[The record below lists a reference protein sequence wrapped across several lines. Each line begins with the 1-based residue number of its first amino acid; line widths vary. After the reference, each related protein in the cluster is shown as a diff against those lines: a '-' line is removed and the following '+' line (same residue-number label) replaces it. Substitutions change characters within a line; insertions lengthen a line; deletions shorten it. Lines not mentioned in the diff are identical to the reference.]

1 MKRMVCMVVF
11 TALATAGMAGA
22 QGTADVN
29 FGSPAQTIE
38 GFGGSTAWMPELTS
52 AQANALFSN
61 GDNQQMGLSLL
72 RVRIDPGGSANWGTE
87 LANAQEASARGASIF
102 ATPWTPPASMKSND
116 STIGGTLNTSEYAA
130 YATYLESFVTF
141 MKNGGISLYAIS
153 MQNEPDASVTYESC
167 SWTGATM
174 DTWVKN
180 NSSVITTK
188 LIMPESES
196 FNTGYSDPALDDSS
210 AVGHIGIVAG
220 HLYGTSPSYYTNAF
234 SKGKQVWMTEHY
246 LTGSGISGAV
256 ALAKE
261 INDSMSIANY
271 SAYLWWYIA
280 DWPAESYTYGLVDTN
295 GNPTPNGYA
304 MGQYAKFVR
313 PGYVRA
319 NSTYNPSGSVYVTAY
334 SGSGHYVIVAV
345 NTGSSSVNQPF
356 SMSGATVTT
365 LTPYQTDSS
374 HSMDQLTTVNVSN
387 DTFTYTLPAQSIT
400 TFVH

>member
-1 MKRMVCMVVF
+1 MVCTVVLA
-11 TALATAGMAGA
+11 ALATAGMAGA

-38 GFGGSTAWMPELTS
+38 GFGGSTAWMPELTT

-72 RVRIDPGGSANWGTE
+72 RVRIDPGGSGNWGTE

-116 STIGGTLNTSEYAA
+116 STVGGTLNTSEYAA
-130 YATYLESFVTF
+130 YATYLESFVTY

-153 MQNEPDASVTYESC
+153 MQNEPDASVSYESC

-210 AVGHIGIVAG
+210 AVGHIGIVAR

-234 SKGKQVWMTEHY
+234 NKGKQVWMTEHY

-295 GNPTPNGYA
+295 GNPTLNGYA

-313 PGYVRA
+313 PGYVRD
-319 NSTYNPSGSVYVTAY
+319 NSTYNPSTNVYVTAY
-334 SGSGHYVIVAV
+334 SGSGHYVIVAI

-356 SMSGATVTT
+356 SISGATVTSF
-365 LTPYQTDSS
+365 LPYQTDASE
-374 HSMDQLTTVNVSN
+374 SMVQLATLNVSN
-387 DTFTYTLPAQSIT
+387 DAFTYTLPAESIT
-400 TFVH
+400 TFYH